1 MIIVSV
7 KIEENKGENTRSL
20 QLDDERCER
29 IAREIARHYHPFEIY
44 LGYWNENDG
53 DHLPCGY
60 SSDPY
65 EAKKE
70 WQREMSDEAELMI
83 DFSDVGVYF
92 YFR

>member
-1 MIIVSV
+1 MVTV
-7 KIEENKGENTRSL
+7 VTAKIEEDGNPV
-20 QLDDERCER
+20 QLDTDICQEIAIQ
-29 IAREIARHYHPFEIY
+29 IARWYRPTGTY

-83 DFSDVGVYF
+83 DFPDIGVYF